1 MAVQVDRI
9 SRQKAQQQAGCF
21 DDDDD
26 RWMEDKRARFGPNPH
41 GINAAMLSNA
51 LRYILNTQTLTVAS
65 NGQLLCFDLLSRDV
79 PGSTR
84 R

>member
-1 MAVQVDRI
+1 MSLSIDGYSSGHRLKRK
-9 SRQKAQQQAGCF
+9 SHF

-51 LRYILNTQTLTVAS
+51 LRYISCMKHTNT
-65 NGQLLCFDLLSRDV
+65 NCRK
-79 PGSTR
+79 
-84 R
+84 